1 MLQSTTRLVEA
12 IDQIIVKHGST
23 NPDLTRELQQLRTE
37 VQTLK
42 AKRDATALAGAAL
55 RAASWLKF
63 IMDMMDDGP

>member
-1 MLQSTTRLVEA
+1 MSSNAARLIEA

-42 AKRDATALAGAAL
+42 AKRDTAALAGVAL

>member
-1 MLQSTTRLVEA
+1 MSSNATRLVEA

-42 AKRDATALAGAAL
+42 AKRDAAALAGAAL
-55 RAASWLKF
+55 RIASWLKF